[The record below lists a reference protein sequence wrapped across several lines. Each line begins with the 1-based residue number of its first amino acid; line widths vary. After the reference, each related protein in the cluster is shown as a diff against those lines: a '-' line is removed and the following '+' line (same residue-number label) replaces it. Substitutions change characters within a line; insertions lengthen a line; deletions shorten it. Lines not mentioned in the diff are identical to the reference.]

1 MSNASLKWGLGLV
14 LLAMLVDTVLPH
26 PRLEEARNEYQFKGM
41 VPAVNVH
48 GFASERQWLFA
59 HRKFRNQCVLEAM
72 VSENEQP
79 SAENQR
85 LVENREFFAHLHHG
99 ISFADL
105 RAPN

>member
-26 PRLEEARNEYQFKGM
+26 PRLEEARHEYQFKGM

-59 HRKFRNQCVLEAM
+59 HRKFLNQCVLEAT
-72 VSENEQP
+72 VAENKQP
-79 SAENQR
+79 AAENQR
-85 LVENREFFAHLHHG
+85 SAENREFFARLHRG